1 MKKRILLVDDEV
13 SMVKVMQ
20 LVLIK
25 AGYEVVGCFR
35 PEEAIYR
42 LDHEKFDLMI
52 TDLKL
57 NHRLDGL
64 DLIREARVRDNTLPI
79 IMVTAYATIK
89 IAVRAMKEGA
99 YDFITKPFKM
109 EDLLDKTQNAI
120 NNSEF
125 EAFQDVPVGETK
137 VHFNGIIGES
147 KEMKK
152 IYSLIKKV
160 SQTNATILIEGE
172 SGTGK
177 ELVARAIHMNGN
189 RSDKEFCAINCSS
202 LSNSKM
208 LDSQLFGEVP
218 HGEDEGRA
226 GLLSTANDGIVYL
239 DGLAGMDSNFQS
251 KMLRVMQNG
260 VIRKVGEDKETEVD
274 IRFIASCDEQFYHK
288 KETGE
293 FREDLYYRLSVI
305 PIKVP
310 PLRRRVEDIP
320 HLVNYFCK
328 KQSELLDTKIT
339 IKENAMDCLMQY
351 SWPGNVRELENAIAC
366 AATLSQSGEIAI
378 DDFPPSISGFNSP
391 SSTEQTITDG
401 QSLKD
406 FLRNKEKDY
415 VNMILKQANGNRVKA
430 AEMLGISRAS
440 LYRKLES

>member
-1 MKKRILLVDDEV
+1 MKRRILLVDDEV

-42 LDHEKFDLMI
+42 LDNEKFDLMI

-64 DLIREARVRDNTLPI
+64 DLIREARVRDHRLPI

-99 YDFITKPFKM
+99 YDFITKPFRM
-109 EDLLDKTQNAI
+109 EDLLDRAENAI
-120 NNSEF
+120 NNSEYDMA
-125 EAFQDVPVGETK
+125 EEVEIGESK
-137 VHFNGIIGES
+137 SYFNGIIGES
-147 KEMKK
+147 KEMKRV
-152 IYSLIKKV
+152 YSLIKKV
-160 SQTNATILIEGE
+160 AQTNATVLIEGE

-177 ELVARAIHMNGN
+177 ELVARAIHSTSE
-189 RSDKEFCAINCSS
+189 RCDKEFCAINCSS
-202 LSNSKM
+202 MSSSKT
-208 LDSQLFGEVP
+208 LDVQLFGES
-218 HGEDEGRA
+218 GEDGRT
-226 GLLSTANDGIVYL
+226 GLLSTAHQGVIYL

-251 KMLRVMQNG
+251 KMLRVMQNN
-260 VIRKVGEDKETEVD
+260 VIRKVGEDKETDID
-274 IRFIASCDEQFYHK
+274 IRFIASCGEQFYHK

-305 PIKVP
+305 PIKLP
-310 PLRRRVEDIP
+310 PLRRRVSDIP
-320 HLVNYFCK
+320 LLVNYFCQ
-328 KQSELLDTKIT
+328 KQSELLDTTIT
-339 IKENAMDCLMQY
+339 IKESALECLLQY
-351 SWPGNVRELENAIAC
+351 AWPGNVRELENAIAC
-366 AATLSQSGEIAI
+366 AATLSQSGEISAE
-378 DDFPPSISGFNSP
+378 DFPPSIVGFNSP
-391 SSTEQTITDG
+391 TSDNQTITDG
-401 QSLKD
+401 QSLKE
-406 FLRNKEKDY
+406 FLRQKEKNY
-415 VNMILKQANGNRVKA
+415 VNQILKQANGNRVKA

>member
-1 MKKRILLVDDEV
+1 MKKRVLLVDDEV

-42 LDHEKFDLMI
+42 LDNEKFDLMI

-64 DLIREARVRDNTLPI
+64 DLIREARVRDHRLPI

-99 YDFITKPFKM
+99 YDFITKPFRM
-109 EDLLDKTQNAI
+109 EDLLERAENAI
-120 NNSEF
+120 NNSEY
-125 EAFQDVPVGETK
+125 DVSGDVEMGESK
-137 VHFNGIIGES
+137 SYFNGIIGES
-147 KEMKK
+147 KEMKRV
-152 IYSLIKKV
+152 YSLIKKV
-160 SQTNATILIEGE
+160 AQTNATVLIEGE

-177 ELVARAIHMNGN
+177 ELVARAIHSISERNE
-189 RSDKEFCAINCSS
+189 KEFCAINCSS
-202 LSNSKM
+202 MSNSKT
-208 LDSQLFGEVP
+208 LDIQLFGET
-218 HGEDEGRA
+218 GEEGRT
-226 GLLSTANDGIVYL
+226 GLFSTANEGVVYL

-251 KMLRVMQNG
+251 KMLRVMQNN
-260 VIRKVGEDKETEVD
+260 VIRKVGEDKETDVD

-305 PIKVP
+305 PIKLP
-310 PLRRRVEDIP
+310 PLRRRVSDIP
-320 HLVNYFCK
+320 LLVNYFCQQ
-328 KQSELLDTKIT
+328 QSELLDTHIS
-339 IKENAMDCLMQY
+339 IKESALECLLQY
-351 SWPGNVRELENAIAC
+351 AWPGNVRELENAIAC
-366 AATLSQSGEIAI
+366 AATLSQSGEISI
-378 DDFPPSISGFNSP
+378 EDFPPSIVGFNAPTSE
-391 SSTEQTITDG
+391 SEIITDG

-406 FLRNKEKDY
+406 FLRQKEKDY
-415 VNMILKQANGNRVKA
+415 VNQVLKQANGNRVKA

>member
-42 LDHEKFDLMI
+42 LDNEKFDLMI

-64 DLIREARVRDNTLPI
+64 DLIREARVRDNRLPI

-99 YDFITKPFKM
+99 YDFITKPFRM
-109 EDLLDKTQNAI
+109 EDLLERAENAI
-120 NNSEF
+120 NNSEY
-125 EAFQDVPVGETK
+125 DVTDEVEIGESK
-137 VHFNGIIGES
+137 SYFNGIIGES
-147 KEMKK
+147 KEMKSV
-152 IYSLIKKV
+152 YSLIKKV
-160 SQTNATILIEGE
+160 AQTNATVLIEGE

-177 ELVARAIHMNGN
+177 ELVARAIHGISERNE
-189 RSDKEFCAINCSS
+189 KEFCAINCSS
-202 LSNSKM
+202 MSSSKT
-208 LDSQLFGEVP
+208 LDVQLFGES
-218 HGEDEGRA
+218 GEDGRT
-226 GLLSTANDGIVYL
+226 GLLSTADKGVVYL

-251 KMLRVMQNG
+251 KMLRVMQNN
-260 VIRKVGEDKETEVD
+260 VIRKVGEDKETDVD

-305 PIKVP
+305 PIKLP
-310 PLRRRVEDIP
+310 PLRRRVKDIP
-320 HLVNYFCK
+320 LLVNHFCQ
-328 KQSELLDTKIT
+328 KQTELLDTPIT
-339 IKENAMDCLMQY
+339 IKESALECLLQY
-351 SWPGNVRELENAIAC
+351 AWPGNVRELENAIAC

-378 DDFPPSISGFNSP
+378 EDFPPSIVGFNTPTS
-391 SSTEQTITDG
+391 ENQVITDG
-401 QSLKD
+401 QSLKE

-440 LYRKLES
+440 LYRKLEN